1 MHIYENNEYSRDL
14 QSDFRRAGRS
24 FGRDVCKLLF
34 SVTQRQSM
42 SIDKG

>member
-24 FGRDVCKLLF
+24 F
-34 SVTQRQSM
+34 
-42 SIDKG
+42 